1 MLRMKATGV
10 LFCILLVIEAL
21 NNTHSTVYNQC
32 LLFIQQDLPGS
43 DFQLKLSVTLYFCAI
58 FFVRCIIGSIADRC
72 SGRKCL
78 LIMLFIVLVGH
89 LLAYNATRLSTFVVA
104 RFIQGFG
111 FGGGQVMSLVLLMQL
126 FPNRNRASVIAA
138 EQVVFCIAAVC
149 LPLIGNA
156 CSVHNHWRWTYLM
169 YIFLTLLTIAYF
181 YGCQHHE
188 EHISAFTVAAHEP
201 SHHLITDKQFMLP
214 VLMAAL
220 TASAYCLWG
229 SYFSLIVRHYH
240 IHLSWLMLYQ
250 LLPLAPYFFFS
261 LYFPKLT
268 AHVPKQTLFQRIAYT
283 QGAVFACILLLLV
296 WDKSSPALP
305 LLILIPVLLHN
316 IASAFFRPLMQGRA
330 LGTVPAHQIGSAG
343 AFISIFQVAVNAVFS
358 VFINCMTDFLPA
370 FVLVQLFIA
379 TCILLYLWH
388 DLRSGLSASA

>member
-1 MLRMKATGV
+1 MKATGV
-10 LFCILLVIEAL
+10 LFAILLIIEAL

-78 LIMLFIVLVGH
+78 LIMLFVVLGGH
-89 LLAYNATRLSTFVVA
+89 LLAYVATNLPTFVVA

-126 FPNRNRASVIAA
+126 FPNKNRASIIAA

-149 LPLIGNA
+149 LPLVGHA
-156 CSVHNHWRWTYLM
+156 CAVGGHWRWTYVM
-169 YIFLTLLTIAYF
+169 YILLTLFAIAYF

-188 EHISAFTVAAHEP
+188 EHIAASMVASHEP
-201 SHHLITDKQFMLP
+201 SHHLITDKKFMLP
-214 VLMAAL
+214 VIMSAL

-240 IHLSWLMLYQ
+240 IRLSWLMWYQ

-268 AHVPKQTLFQRIAYT
+268 KNLPQRTLFRRIALT
-283 QGAVFACILLLLV
+283 QGTVFGLILLLLLWNKNSAV
-296 WDKSSPALP
+296 LP

-316 IASAFFRPLMQGRA
+316 VASAFFRPLMQGRA
-330 LGTVPAHQIGSAG
+330 LNAVPAHQVGSAG
-343 AFISIFQVAVNAVFS
+343 AFISIFQVAANAVFS
-358 VFINCMTDFLPA
+358 VFINCMRDFLPA
-370 FVLVQLFIA
+370 FVLVQLFINI
-379 TCILLYLWH
+379 CILIYLWG
-388 DLRSGLSASA
+388 DLRNGPPIKT